1 MMSRRSVQ
9 CLAAGGVLAV
19 SFVVTGCSKDKPA
32 ICSDVDA
39 LKSSVADVTSVSL
52 DKSSL
57 AALPGDVAR
66 VQSDLSTVM
75 SAVKTQYATE
85 IADVD
90 RATSNVRSTLQ
101 AATASPSVST
111 LAALGTAVK
120 ALGASL
126 TALET
131 AVKDTC

>member
-1 MMSRRSVQ
+1 
-9 CLAAGGVLAV
+9 
-19 SFVVTGCSKDKPA
+19 
-32 ICSDVDA
+32 
-39 LKSSVADVTSVSL
+39 
-52 DKSSL
+52 
-57 AALPGDVAR
+57 
-66 VQSDLSTVM
+66 M
-75 SAVKTQYATE
+75 SAAKTQYATE